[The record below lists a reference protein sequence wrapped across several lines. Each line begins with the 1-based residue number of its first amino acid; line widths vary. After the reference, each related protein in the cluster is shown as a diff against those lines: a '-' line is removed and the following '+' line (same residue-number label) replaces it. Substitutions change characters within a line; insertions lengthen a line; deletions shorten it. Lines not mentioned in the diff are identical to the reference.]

1 MGSSSEEN
9 TKRLEVLYT
18 KHHKWLVACAFNI
31 TKDRDTS
38 DELVG
43 ELYLYLAE
51 RVNPSL
57 WYLDSFNLM
66 YLHSFLKTRFINK
79 IKASKRLSTISPHYD
94 EIDTPYDIDFDVKL
108 DEAYDEVINELKA
121 MEKTRAWASSKLAQL
136 YWFNEDFTLD
146 KLSKEIKIS
155 KSTAFLNVK
164 KVKKHLKE
172 TIKNPFR

>member
-1 MGSSSEEN
+1 
-9 TKRLEVLYT
+9 
-18 KHHKWLVACAFNI
+18 
-31 TKDRDTS
+31 
-38 DELVG
+38 
-43 ELYLYLAE
+43 
-51 RVNPSL
+51 
-57 WYLDSFNLM
+57 
-66 YLHSFLKTRFINK
+66 
-79 IKASKRLSTISPHYD
+79 
-94 EIDTPYDIDFDVKL
+94 
-108 DEAYDEVINELKA
+108 